1 MAVVPV
7 GATANNGGVNSV
19 ASVSVA
25 PHASAAVGDL
35 ALIVCSNDRGSVAPV
50 VTAPTAGYVSGYA
63 AASTNIG
70 AEMGWKRL
78 TAGDLGNSF
87 TATYSTAR
95 RCAILVIVLRG
106 ATDPEFTNKALA
118 SSSASF
124 TGPSVTPT
132 VADSMLVVL
141 SALALVNAPFTR
153 TFSPSA
159 GWTEPANGESE
170 SSNAGTN
177 AAVEVAYKLL
187 SGGTSLQTAVTL
199 TPSDTTSA
207 LVAYQSTVVVAP
219 AVNVPPT
226 VTSITP
232 NQNVAAGAT
241 VNLAATVADTDGT
254 IASQAWTYDYP
265 ASGGPAL
272 TGGTTLTPSFTAGS
286 AGALYV
292 LRCTVTDNDGGTGFA
307 TTEVRVP
314 VAAGSELTPL
324 AAYGGTGAAVTNT
337 GGAASEEAALADG
350 TLGSPNDT
358 TYLLFAAATAI
369 EVERRWRLKPS
380 VPLNSLVVTPRVAQD
395 VAGTLVSK
403 VRIYEGNT
411 LKAEWTLAAASTSF
425 GNQTLTMTSVQ
436 CAAVGDWG
444 NLWAA
449 ESEST

>member
-1 MAVVPV
+1 MVVSLV
-7 GATANNGGVNSV
+7 GATSANGGVNSV
-19 ASVSVA
+19 ASVSAA

-50 VTAPTAGYVSGYA
+50 VTAPTAGYQTGYA
-63 AASTNIG
+63 IASTNIG

-78 TAGDLGNSF
+78 TASDLGNNF

-95 RCAILVIVLRG
+95 RCAIAVIVLRG
-106 ATDPEFTNKALA
+106 AADPEFTNKALT
-118 SSSASF
+118 SSSTAF
-124 TGPSVTPT
+124 TGSSVTPT
-132 VADSMLVVL
+132 VANSMLVVL
-141 SALALVNAPFTR
+141 SALALVNSPFTR
-153 TFSPSA
+153 TFAPSA
-159 GWTEPANGESE
+159 AWTEDAESE

-177 AAVEVAYKLL
+177 AAVEIAHKLL
-187 SGGTSLQTAVTL
+187 SGGAGALQTAVTV

-207 LVAYQSTVVVAP
+207 LVSYQSTVVVAP
-219 AVNVPPT
+219 AVNIPPT
-226 VTSITP
+226 VTSISP

-324 AAYGGTGAAVTNT
+324 AAYGGTGVAVTNT

-395 VAGTLVSK
+395 VGGTLVSK